1 MIDVNLHTVKEET
14 KIILITNNLY
24 SKNLTIN
31 LVKKWRE
38 EKTNVVLQVID
49 LYDDSICSFIDL
61 NTIKRKTNENRIYEI
76 IDNYNVLS
84 YPAVL
89 IFKRNQLIESIFG
102 SYDNI
107 LEILD
112 IYF

>member
-1 MIDVNLHTVKEET
+1 MIDVDLHTVKEET

-24 SKNLTIN
+24 CKNLTIN

-38 EKTNVVLQVID
+38 EKTNVVLQVIN
-49 LYDDSICSFIDL
+49 LDDNSICSFIDV
-61 NTIKRKTNENRIYEI
+61 NTIKKKTNRDRIYEI
-76 IDNYNVLS
+76 IDDYNVLS

-89 IFKRNQLIESIFG
+89 VFKRNQLIESIFG

>member
-1 MIDVNLHTVKEET
+1 MIDVDLQTVKEET
-14 KIILITNNLY
+14 KIILITNNFY

-49 LYDDSICSFIDL
+49 LDDNSICSFIDV
-61 NTIKRKTNENRIYEI
+61 NTIKKKIDKDKIYEI
-76 IDNYNVLS
+76 IDSYNVLS

-89 IFKRNQLIESIFG
+89 VFKRNQLIESIFG